1 MAHTLAQ
8 VWTRAELGL
17 ASPAVMVEVH
27 LSNGLPSLT
36 LVGLPES
43 AVRESKDRVRSA
55 LLSSDGDYPTRR
67 ITINLA
73 PADLPKQGGRYDL
86 PIAIGLLAASG
97 QVPSDRLAQ
106 TEWVGELGLDGELR
120 RVAGILPVA
129 MAARE
134 SGRTLIVPTEQL
146 AVCAVVP
153 NLQVL
158 GASHLR
164 EVMAFLSGTGSL
176 HSADGRVL
184 TRANLPQPDLI
195 EVRGQAMGKRALEI
209 AAAGG
214 HSILLVGPPGSGK
227 SMLASRMA
235 GILPPLSEAH
245 RLESAAIHSLASL
258 PVEPILAGQLPF
270 QAPHHSASAVALVGG
285 GMSFTIINATL
296 Q

>member
-55 LLSSDGDYPTRR
+55 LLSSGAEYPTRR

-120 RVAGILPVA
+120 PVAGILPVA

-134 SGRTLIVPTEQL
+134 SGRTLIVPSEQL

-164 EVMAFLSGTGSL
+164 EVMAFLAGEGAL
-176 HSADGRVL
+176 QAPDGRRL
-184 TRANLPQPDLI
+184 TQATLPQPDLI

-214 HSILLVGPPGSGK
+214 HSMLLVGPPGSGK

-235 GILPPLSEAH
+235 GILPPLSETQ

-285 GMSFTIINATL
+285 GCHLS
-296 Q
+296 

>member
-120 RVAGILPVA
+120 PVAGILPVA

-164 EVMAFLSGTGSL
+164 EVMAFLCGTGSL
-176 HSADGRVL
+176 HSADGRL
-184 TRANLPQPDLI
+184 LKQESLPQPDLI

-285 GMSFTIINATL
+285 GCHL

>member
-86 PIAIGLLAASG
+86 PIAIGLLSASG

-120 RVAGILPVA
+120 PVAGILPVA

-164 EVMAFLSGTGSL
+164 EVMAFLCGTGSL
-176 HSADGRVL
+176 HSADGRL
-184 TRANLPQPDLI
+184 LKQESLPQPDLI

-285 GMSFTIINATL
+285 GCHF

>member
-1 MAHTLAQ
+1 MVQKEATKMAHTLAQ

-55 LLSSDGDYPTRR
+55 LLSSDADYPTRR

-97 QVPSDRLAQ
+97 QVPSERLAQ

-120 RVAGILPVA
+120 PVAGILPVA
-129 MAARE
+129 MAASE

-153 NLQVL
+153 NLRVL

-164 EVMAFLSGTGSL
+164 EVMAF
-176 HSADGRVL
+176 
-184 TRANLPQPDLI
+184 
-195 EVRGQAMGKRALEI
+195 
-209 AAAGG
+209 
-214 HSILLVGPPGSGK
+214 
-227 SMLASRMA
+227 
-235 GILPPLSEAH
+235 
-245 RLESAAIHSLASL
+245 
-258 PVEPILAGQLPF
+258 
-270 QAPHHSASAVALVGG
+270 
-285 GMSFTIINATL
+285 
-296 Q
+296 

>member
-120 RVAGILPVA
+120 PVAGILPVA

-164 EVMAFLSGTGSL
+164 EVMAFLCGTGSL
-176 HSADGRVL
+176 HSADGRL
-184 TRANLPQPDLI
+184 LKQESLPQPDLI

-285 GMSFTIINATL
+285 GCHLS
-296 Q
+296 

>member
-55 LLSSDGDYPTRR
+55 LLSSDADYPTRR

-97 QVPSDRLAQ
+97 QVPSERLAQ

-120 RVAGILPVA
+120 PVAGILPVA
-129 MAARE
+129 MAASE

-153 NLQVL
+153 NLRVL

-164 EVMAFLSGTGSL
+164 EVMAFLVGTGSL
-176 HSADGRVL
+176 HTADGRRL
-184 TRANLPQPDLI
+184 AQESLPQPDLI

-214 HSILLVGPPGSGK
+214 HSLLLVGPPGSGK
-227 SMLASRMA
+227 SMLATRMA
-235 GILPPLSEAH
+235 SILPPLSEAQ
-245 RLESAAIHSLASL
+245 RLQSAAIHSLASL
-258 PVEPILAGQLPF
+258 PVEPILAGQLPY
-270 QAPHHSASAVALVGG
+270 QSPHHSASAVALVGG
-285 GMSFTIINATL
+285 GCHLS
-296 Q
+296 